1 MQLCKN
7 KQCIP
12 MKEKVFR
19 QLEIYPADTS
29 KMLEI
34 PFVGNIKAGFP
45 SPADDFVAA
54 SIDLNN
60 VLIKN
65 PEATFFARAN
75 GTSMETDLS
84 EGDLFIIDKSLPP
97 ADGKVAVCFV
107 DGEFTVKRI
116 KIEKTRCM
124 LIPSNADFP
133 VIEVN
138 ENNNFMIWGIV
149 TYAIRKM

>member
-1 MQLCKN
+1 
-7 KQCIP
+7 

-65 PEATFFARAN
+65 PAATFFARAN

-116 KIEKTRCM
+116 KIEKNRCM

>member
-1 MQLCKN
+1 M
-7 KQCIP
+7 
-12 MKEKVFR
+12 
-19 QLEIYPADTS
+19 S
-29 KMLEI
+29 
-34 PFVGNIKAGFP
+34 
-45 SPADDFVAA
+45 

-60 VLIKN
+60 ILIKN
-65 PEATFFARAN
+65 PSATFFARAN
-75 GTSMETDLS
+75 GTSMESDLS
-84 EGDLFIIDKSLPP
+84 DGDLFIIDKSLPP
-97 ADGKVAVCFV
+97 ADGKMAVCFV